1 MAQIPSAETLTIIAG
16 IGGWAGTWHAASIY
30 FEDGPIMID
39 RAAKMLILPFA
50 WGAGS
55 ILAYVCG
62 ISAIN
67 TSGVIFGA
75 MFHPVPFVLNIVLMS
90 MTVSVLSAY
99 VYIRNAFKS
108 SAERVADEIALEAA
122 IQAAAAAHESEDE
135 DGEEADG
142 EETEDE
148 EAEEQSTTSSSESE
162 DESEETIP
170 AEMVLPASTETTP
183 PPSVAPD
190 TAPAEDEVAPAAIPV
205 TPAPEPETA

>member
-90 MTVSVLSAY
+90 MTVSVFTAY

-108 SAERVADEIALEAA
+108 TAERVADEIALEAA

-135 DGEEADG
+135 GDEEAHG
-142 EETEDE
+142 EETENE
-148 EAEEQSTTSSSESE
+148 EAEEQSIASSSSESE
-162 DESEETIP
+162 DESEEAIP
-170 AEMVLPASTETTP
+170 TESALPESSS
-183 PPSVAPD
+183 PSVATP
-190 TAPAEDEVAPAAIPV
+190 PAEDTVISAAIPV
-205 TPAPEPETA
+205 SPASEPETA